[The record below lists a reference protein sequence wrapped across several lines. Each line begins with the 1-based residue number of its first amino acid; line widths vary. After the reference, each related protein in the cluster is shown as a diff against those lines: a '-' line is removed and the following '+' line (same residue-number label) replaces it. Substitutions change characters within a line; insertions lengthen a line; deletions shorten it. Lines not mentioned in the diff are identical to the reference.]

1 MHATP
6 ARKVSNRTSWPPAS
20 PAPGSLRLFARVGAP
35 FGGSYPAS
43 RLASLTSSRIPSR
56 LGPLYG
62 FAVVAL
68 RRAKVCTQPLSFTA
82 GQSPLA
88 AFPPA
93 PGSHTKS
100 TGFPA
105 FPRCYAVPDRDSL
118 SLTAPDPRWASLRF
132 YRTRSSRRAQVCT
145 LPLSVWSRTEPPGR
159 LHPST
164 RNLFASSRIPRRLET
179 FPTIVV
185 PASRPFPSR
194 FRDSR

>member
-1 MHATP
+1 MCLGGRAFQRILLRLP
-6 ARKVSNRTSWPPAS
+6 ARTLS
-20 PAPGSLRLFARVGAP
+20 
-35 FGGSYPAS
+35 
-43 RLASLTSSRIPSR
+43 SSRIPSR

-62 FAVVAL
+62 FPVVAL
-68 RRAKVCTQPLSFTA
+68 SRAKVCTLPLSFSA

-93 PGSHTKS
+93 PGSHTKTS
-100 TGFPA
+100 GFPV

-118 SLTAPDPRWASLRF
+118 SLTAPNPRWASLRF

-145 LPLSVWSRTEPPGR
+145 LPLPVWSQTEPPGR

-164 RNLFASSRIPRRLET
+164 RTLVALSQIPRRLET